1 MNIRIRS
8 KKAFYICVNKKQN
21 SSMKNLNDALKQKN
35 FKWLPKHLNHIA
47 ENIVFKNR
55 NISYLAI
62 NEVFRVKDTE
72 YGDASFP
79 FTDSYYMRG
88 FLKPLPNDL
97 LRTKEGV
104 LTVIFKIDN
113 QSNIIPITAYD
124 KNDSHDN

>member
-1 MNIRIRS
+1 
-8 KKAFYICVNKKQN
+8 
-21 SSMKNLNDALKQKN
+21 MKDLDYALTQKN

-62 NEVFRVKDTE
+62 NALFRINDTE
-72 YGDASFP
+72 YGYAPPP
-79 FTDSYYMRG
+79 FNGSYFMRG

-104 LTVIFKIDN
+104 ITVIFKLDK

-124 KNDSHDN
+124 RNDN

>member
-1 MNIRIRS
+1 
-8 KKAFYICVNKKQN
+8 
-21 SSMKNLNDALKQKN
+21 MKNLNSALKDKN

-62 NEVFRVKDTE
+62 NEIFRVKGME
-72 YGDASFP
+72 YGDAPFP
-79 FTDSYYMRG
+79 FTDSYFMRG

-97 LRTKEGV
+97 LRTKEGF

-113 QSNIIPITAYD
+113 HSNIIPITAYD
-124 KNDSHDN
+124 KNDSYDN